1 MLSREAAGE
10 IVDRLLIG
18 TDNRESIINCLVSIP
33 GDVYDAYP
41 RLQGIVGI
49 DMARKLYDTAMKEG
63 VYE

>member
-1 MLSREAAGE
+1 MLTKEAAGK

-18 TDNRESIINCLVSIP
+18 SDNRESIINCLVSIP

-49 DMARKLYDTAMKEG
+49 DMARILYDTVKGEMR
-63 VYE
+63 YD

>member
-1 MLSREAAGE
+1 MLTREAAGE

-18 TDNRESIINCLVSIP
+18 SDNRESIINCLVSMP

-49 DMARKLYDTAMKEG
+49 DMARKLYDTALKEG
-63 VYE
+63 SI